1 MLLLPRSRIWR
12 PFIDTRS
19 LDSHH
24 VRSVQFCILSFSASL
39 VLVLSILPGR
49 SASYY
54 ISSSGQDTNSG
65 VAPAVAWKTISRAN
79 GQALNPGDQLLFQAG
94 ATFSGTIFIGAP
106 EGGTLVNPIV
116 VSSFGAGR
124 ATING
129 GNTNGF
135 YAYNCGGLVVSNLN
149 FVGSGRA
156 TNHNSGIE
164 FYNDGGGI
172 AAVLDF
178 LRVDQVDVS
187 GFGFVGITIESYMGT
202 NAYHDIRVT
211 HADVH
216 DNANAGIQTYAQYSN
231 LHSNVYIGW
240 CCAWNNPGTAGASG
254 NTGSGIV
261 LGEVNNAV
269 IERCVAWTNGWLGDA
284 SIGIWCYD
292 STHVTIQFC
301 ESHHNR
307 TAGLND
313 GGGFDFDGGTTSSV
327 MQYNYSHDNSGAGYG
342 LYQYLGAAPYSNNII
357 RFNISENDGRK
368 NSYAGI
374 QLWNGSSGIHD
385 MEIYNNTI
393 FVSPAPSGVARAV
406 YFQTTVSNIHFR
418 NNLLVTTGG
427 VSLVDAVNT
436 QPGVLFQ
443 GNDYWSS
450 GGTFAIKWGSKT
462 HATLDGWRTASGMET
477 LSGNNTGFSVD
488 PQLMNAGGGGTLG
501 DAALLDS
508 LTAYQLKLWSPM
520 REAGLNLIGLFGV
533 NPGTSDFFGNAVPN
547 GFAFDIGAHDAALYL
562 ALTNPA
568 FESGHFTSS
577 YLRGTP
583 ARPDLTY
590 AAELYDGFSAIC
602 TNCVVPVLTN
612 DLGDGSELVKLREVS
627 PASGARFLRVKA
639 SRSP

>member
-1 MLLLPRSRIWR
+1 MQIVQLRIAFLLAS
-12 PFIDTRS
+12 
-19 LDSHH
+19 
-24 VRSVQFCILSFSASL
+24 SVLGVS
-39 VLVLSILPGR
+39 VLTGR

-54 ISSSGQDTNSG
+54 ISPSGQDTNSG
-65 VAPAVAWKTISRAN
+65 VAPAVPWKTIGRAN
-79 GQALNPGDQLLFQAG
+79 GQALNAGDQLLFQAG
-94 ATFSGTIFIGAP
+94 ATFAGTVFLGPP
-106 EGGTLVNPIV
+106 EGGTPTNPIV
-116 VSSFGAGR
+116 VTSYGIGR

-149 FVGSGRA
+149 FIGSGRA

-172 AAVLDF
+172 GPMLDF
-178 LRVDQVDVS
+178 LRVEEVDVS
-187 GFGFVGITIESYMGT
+187 GFGFVGIAIESYMGT
-202 NAYHDIRVT
+202 NAYRDIRVT

-240 CCAWNNPGTAGASG
+240 CRAWNNPGTAGASG
-254 NTGSGIV
+254 NTGNGIV
-261 LGEVNNAV
+261 LGEVNNAL
-269 IERCVAWTNGWLGDA
+269 IERCVAWTNGWIGDA
-284 SIGIWCYD
+284 SVGIWCYD
-292 STHVTIQFC
+292 STRVTIQFC

-313 GGGFDFDGGTTSSV
+313 GGGFDLDGGTTSSIL
-327 MQYNYSHDNSGAGYG
+327 QYNYSHDNSGAGYG
-342 LYQYLGAAPYSNNII
+342 IYQYLGAAPHSNNIV

-393 FVSPAPSGVARAV
+393 FVSPAASGVARAL

-427 VSLVDAVNT
+427 VSLVDAVNA

-443 GNDYWSS
+443 GNEYWSS
-450 GGTFAIKWGSKT
+450 GGTFTIKWGSKT
-462 HATLDGWRTASGMET
+462 HATLDAWRTASAMEIVA
-477 LSGNNTGFSVD
+477 GNNTGFSVD
-488 PQLMNAGGGGTLG
+488 PQLLNVGGGGTLG
-501 DAALLDS
+501 DAALLET
-508 LTAYQLKLWSPM
+508 LTAYQSKLWSPM
-520 REAGLNLIGLFGV
+520 REAGLNLTGLFGV
-533 NPGTSDFFGNAVPN
+533 NPGTRDFHGNAIPN
-547 GFAFDIGAHDAALYL
+547 GFASDIGVHDGALFL
-562 ALTNPA
+562 ALTNTA
-568 FESGHFTSS
+568 IESGYFTSS

-583 ARPDLTY
+583 TRSDLVY
-590 AAELYDGFSAIC
+590 ATELSNGSLPLC

-612 DLGDGSELVKLREVS
+612 NLGDGSEIVKLREVS

-639 SRSP
+639 TRSP